1 MAYDPLDHSEPFSLE
16 DYDVYKKTGVDPG
29 WDPCRRQGENRQGG
43 TDTLEEILGASR
55 ISAGSALGWRTEPG
69 WYVPRRRRP
78 FSYLWVMLAG
88 RCSFT
93 IADAEEPFAAD
104 PGDGVVVPDMV
115 PHSVRPAAGEPL
127 EVLVFHFQFRYLG
140 AMDVNFLVGLSGP
153 MECRPAA
160 FMTVALELC
169 SAYARRTPGWRS
181 LIAGGLAYL
190 LYPSIQSKA
199 GVVDAAAGK
208 IDLQAFRKLLP
219 AFSTIHSRYADPSL
233 RVSELA
239 KEAGMSEV
247 YLRRL
252 FSRLLGKSPQSFIRD
267 ERLRIARELLLHTDR
282 TVERIA
288 LETGFETTSYFYR
301 AFRNRYGTSP
311 GRYRT
316 RPRV

>member
-1 MAYDPLDHSEPFSLE
+1 MAYDPLDHSQPFGLE
-16 DYDVYKKTGVDPG
+16 DYDGYVTEGIDVDTGSYHPHG
-29 WDPCRRQGENRQGG
+29 GNRETGAA
-43 TDTLEEILGASR
+43 TLEEILGASQ
-55 ISAGSALGWRTEPG
+55 ISAGSALGWRTEPR

-88 RCSFT
+88 RCNFEL
-93 IADAEEPFAAD
+93 ADAAEPVSAG

-115 PHSVRPAAGEPL
+115 PHSVRPKDGERL

-140 AMDVNFLVGLSGP
+140 AMDVNSLVGLSGP

-160 FMTVALELC
+160 FTTVAVELC
-169 SAYARRTPGWRS
+169 SAYARRAPGWRS

-190 LYPSIQSKA
+190 LYPALRSKA
-199 GVVDAAAGK
+199 GVIDAAAGK

-219 AFSTIHSRYADPSL
+219 AFSAIHSRYADPSL
-233 RVSELA
+233 RVSEVA
-239 KEAGMSEV
+239 EEAGMSEV

-252 FSRLLGKSPQSFIRD
+252 FSRLLGKSPQTFIRD
-267 ERLRIARELLLHTDR
+267 ERLRIARELLLHSDK

-288 LETGFETTSYFYR
+288 LQTGFDTTSYFYR